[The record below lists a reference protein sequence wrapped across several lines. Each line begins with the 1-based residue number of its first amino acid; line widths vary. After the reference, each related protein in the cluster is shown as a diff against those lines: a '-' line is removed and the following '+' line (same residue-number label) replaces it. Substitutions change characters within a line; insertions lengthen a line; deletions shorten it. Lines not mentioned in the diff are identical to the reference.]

1 MLMLALEWM
10 GMHNDNTIHHMRVG
24 KQRNPSQIGNEQQR
38 EDILHY
44 ILQLRQD
51 FPIKQMYEDNS
62 IYNKKQPGLY
72 IYLYLQSQIP
82 TSCYSGKK
90 TIRHFHGKISPYFR
104 FSKKISSLCNFIKVT
119 TRLTNKETN

>member
-1 MLMLALEWM
+1 
-10 GMHNDNTIHHMRVG
+10 MR
-24 KQRNPSQIGNEQQR
+24 K
-38 EDILHY
+38 
-44 ILQLRQD
+44 
-51 FPIKQMYEDNS
+51 DNS

-90 TIRHFHGKISPYFR
+90 TIRHFHGISGFL
-104 FSKKISSLCNFIKVT
+104 KKISSLCNFIKVT

>member
-1 MLMLALEWM
+1 
-10 GMHNDNTIHHMRVG
+10 MR
-24 KQRNPSQIGNEQQR
+24 K
-38 EDILHY
+38 
-44 ILQLRQD
+44 
-51 FPIKQMYEDNS
+51 DNS

-104 FSKKISSLCNFIKVT
+104 FSKKKNA
-119 TRLTNKETN
+119 

>member
-1 MLMLALEWM
+1 
-10 GMHNDNTIHHMRVG
+10 MR
-24 KQRNPSQIGNEQQR
+24 K
-38 EDILHY
+38 
-44 ILQLRQD
+44 
-51 FPIKQMYEDNS
+51 DNS

-90 TIRHFHGKISPYFR
+90 TIRHFHGK
-104 FSKKISSLCNFIKVT
+104 KISSLCNFIKVT

>member
-24 KQRNPSQIGNEQQR
+24 KQRNSSQIGNEQQR
-38 EDILHY
+38 EETLHY
-44 ILQLRQD
+44 IPQLHQD
-51 FPIKQMYEDNS
+51 FPIKQMRKDNS

-104 FSKKISSLCNFIKVT
+104 FSKKYLLFAT
-119 TRLTNKETN
+119 L

>member
-10 GMHNDNTIHHMRVG
+10 GMHNDDTIHHMRVG

-51 FPIKQMYEDNS
+51 FPIKLMREDNG

-72 IYLYLQSQIP
+72 IYLHLQSQIP
-82 TSCYSGKK
+82 TSCYSRKK
-90 TIRHFHGKISPYFR
+90 DNKT
-104 FSKKISSLCNFIKVT
+104 FSRKNIALFPVF
-119 TRLTNKETN
+119 

>member
-1 MLMLALEWM
+1 
-10 GMHNDNTIHHMRVG
+10 MR
-24 KQRNPSQIGNEQQR
+24 K
-38 EDILHY
+38 
-44 ILQLRQD
+44 
-51 FPIKQMYEDNS
+51 DNS

-104 FSKKISSLCNFIKVT
+104 FSIKISSLCNFIKVT
-119 TRLTNKETN
+119 TRLTDKETN

>member
-1 MLMLALEWM
+1 
-10 GMHNDNTIHHMRVG
+10 MR
-24 KQRNPSQIGNEQQR
+24 K
-38 EDILHY
+38 
-44 ILQLRQD
+44 
-51 FPIKQMYEDNS
+51 DNS

-104 FSKKISSLCNFIKVT
+104 FSKKNIFSLQLYKGDDTSNRQSIIGKTKCERYKKRNAIIRV
-119 TRLTNKETN
+119 

>member
-10 GMHNDNTIHHMRVG
+10 GMHNDDTIHHMRVG

-51 FPIKQMYEDNS
+51 FPIKLMREDNG
-62 IYNKKQPGLY
+62 IYNKKTEIFRKSCIMRREGLK
-72 IYLYLQSQIP
+72 SA
-82 TSCYSGKK
+82 
-90 TIRHFHGKISPYFR
+90 
-104 FSKKISSLCNFIKVT
+104 N
-119 TRLTNKETN
+119 

>member
-1 MLMLALEWM
+1 
-10 GMHNDNTIHHMRVG
+10 MR
-24 KQRNPSQIGNEQQR
+24 K
-38 EDILHY
+38 
-44 ILQLRQD
+44 
-51 FPIKQMYEDNS
+51 DNS

-104 FSKKISSLCNFIKVT
+104 FSQKRRAYQIIKRDGKIPSLF
-119 TRLTNKETN
+119 

>member
-1 MLMLALEWM
+1 
-10 GMHNDNTIHHMRVG
+10 MR
-24 KQRNPSQIGNEQQR
+24 K
-38 EDILHY
+38 
-44 ILQLRQD
+44 
-51 FPIKQMYEDNS
+51 DNS

-104 FSKKISSLCNFIKVT
+104 FSKKNRHKAQRKAKFYI
-119 TRLTNKETN
+119 NKCRSASCMQSGWKRTPA

>member
-1 MLMLALEWM
+1 
-10 GMHNDNTIHHMRVG
+10 MR
-24 KQRNPSQIGNEQQR
+24 K
-38 EDILHY
+38 
-44 ILQLRQD
+44 
-51 FPIKQMYEDNS
+51 DNS

-104 FSKKISSLCNFIKVT
+104 FCKKRTPKKEKNSKIEHLF
-119 TRLTNKETN
+119 